1 MSKIKVKGNKGVFKE
16 GMFKG
21 KEFAHSDEIEHF
33 CKNVLDN
40 TFDMWMVVGRDKD
53 DSDKGKELASG
64 DVVKGLAVGKLGKGD
79 TDDRKSSLAM
89 MILDVVDTVCD
100 TDDEIAN
107 FLDAL
112 ALTAKQM
119 SKLKR
124 GEGLDSSAEKA
135 KEVVKL
141 DILKGLWDTAVSS
154 FSDYAGKEFY
164 IRSCLQTAVIARVLS
179 EGDAK
184 AKERMRK
191 SMRAEMLG
199 AGDSSASRSSAEG
212 IDKFV
217 EIVLDLIDKD
227 MPASAILSALEKY
240 KDSLT

>member
-1 MSKIKVKGNKGVFKE
+1 MSKIKVSGKKD
-16 GMFKG
+16 MFKD

-33 CKNVLDN
+33 CKNVLDK
-40 TFDMWMVVGRDKD
+40 TFDMWVVVGKDKD

-64 DVVKGLAVGKLGKGD
+64 EVVKGLAVGNLGKGD
-79 TDDRKSSLAM
+79 MDDRKSSLAM
-89 MILDVVDTVCD
+89 MLLDVVETVCD
-100 TDDEIAN
+100 TDDEIEN
-107 FLDAL
+107 FFDAL
-112 ALTAKQM
+112 ALTAKRANKM
-119 SKLKR
+119 KR
-124 GEGLDSSAEKA
+124 GEELDLPPEKA

-164 IRSCLQTAVIARVLS
+164 IRSCLQSAVIARVLS
-179 EGDAK
+179 EGDNK
-184 AKERMRK
+184 AKERMKK
-191 SMRAEMLG
+191 SMQAEMSG
-199 AGDSSASRSSAEG
+199 VGDASASRTSVEG

-227 MPASAILSALEKY
+227 MPASAILTALEKY